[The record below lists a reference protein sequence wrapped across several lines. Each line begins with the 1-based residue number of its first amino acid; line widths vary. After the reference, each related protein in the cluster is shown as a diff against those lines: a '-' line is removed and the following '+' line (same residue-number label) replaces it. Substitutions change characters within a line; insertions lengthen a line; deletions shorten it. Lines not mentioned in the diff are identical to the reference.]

1 MIKSIQVNHHKFIFI
16 SIFFLMLVFS
26 SGIYAKDSLN
36 VMSKC
41 DDEYEMNCDIYS
53 SVGNNVKKV
62 LERVK
67 SPVINKVN
75 DNFFHVKTS
84 CGSPCQIHFFINE
97 YGEDFTDEYIVLNK
111 KNYCLIESDSEKKV
125 IYARILFRDKKEVLI
140 NLRDKEYNILP
151 SKLNYYSDFN
161 EMSFFDENNNLHLIA
176 NDYGRI
182 LVNKVLKNPCKSK

>member
-1 MIKSIQVNHHKFIFI
+1 MIKSIQASSHKFIFI
-16 SIFFLMLVFS
+16 GIFFLVLVFS

-36 VMSKC
+36 VISKC
-41 DDEYEMNCDIYS
+41 DDEYEMSCNIYS

-62 LERVK
+62 LEKVK
-67 SPVINKVN
+67 SPVISKVN

-111 KNYCLIESDSEKKV
+111 KDYCLIESDSEKKV
-125 IYARILFRDKKEVLI
+125 VYARSLFGGEKKVLI
-140 NLRDKEYNILP
+140 NLKEQEYKVLP

-176 NDYGRI
+176 NDYGKI